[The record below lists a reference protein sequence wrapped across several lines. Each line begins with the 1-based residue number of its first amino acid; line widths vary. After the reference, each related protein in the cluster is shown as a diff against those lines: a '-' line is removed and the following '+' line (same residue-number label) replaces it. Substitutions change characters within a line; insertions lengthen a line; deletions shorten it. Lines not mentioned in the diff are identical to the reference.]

1 MKKLLIGGAA
11 LIALLV
17 AAALIVPS
25 FINWNDYKGQIIAE
39 VEKRTGRALVIGGDI
54 GLTLLPSPAVI
65 VTDLRLGNLAG
76 GEAEDMVKLRSL
88 EVKVAFG
95 PLLQGRI
102 QVEKVK
108 LVDPVVQLET
118 LADGRNNWEFSEPA
132 ESGEPGTAPVQTMSA
147 PSPSNGDDRS
157 DMPVSVQFDS
167 LEIENGLVV
176 YRDAAA
182 GGVERIDDLN
192 AIVAADSLRGPF
204 EGEGD
209 MTARGLRTGFRI
221 TLGQIDPEQPVPVS
235 LVLTPEPGKARLEL
249 RGKASDI
256 GASPSFTGGLE
267 AKAENLAELIRAVG
281 GGGGS
286 GGVPEFLAQSVELAG
301 EVTASASRVDVSGLS
316 VHLGKTGATG
326 AVSARLNNDPAVSA
340 HLAIAH
346 LNLDSWL
353 ELTAPKSEEPEQ
365 RSDTAPR
372 PRSQA
377 ATGSETPASAPAGGA
392 VGLPADLT
400 VSLVVSAEAIT
411 YRRGIIRNARVNA
424 ELAEGEIT
432 VSQISGDLPGATALA
447 AFGFVTMADGDPR
460 FEGYM
465 DVKAGDVRG
474 LLGWLEVDTRDLAP
488 GRLRTVELKSK
499 LAAKPGA
506 LRLYDMDLGFDASR
520 VTGQLSLDL
529 AGKPAFG
536 ADVAVDRIDV
546 DAYLPL
552 DRSDPNGGADGPA
565 AATEKG
571 PPDQPAKS
579 VSKDR
584 KKRGLDGLADFD
596 AKFKARVERLTYKG
610 TPFETVV
617 LDGTL
622 MDGVLD
628 VGEASVGNVAGASG
642 RLSGIIEPLA
652 QPPGMKRLS
661 FEFDVPSLDRLL
673 RALNLPRPDP
683 IPTLAPFAVSGTT
696 DGPFVN
702 PTVDVKLHAAG
713 GETILSGV
721 LDAFPRPG
729 FSGRMK
735 FDHVD
740 LVQVLG
746 SLGAGYRPT
755 GQIGRLD
762 LAASVVADGTQ
773 VNLTGLDGAIGDT
786 SLTGSIN
793 AKLAGKRPAVVA
805 DLKIGRL
812 VIDPYLPAKRTAQAT
827 PRLIPASWSGTPEP
841 RYRRD
846 MHIHVAA
853 DTLHQRWSRESL
865 DLSVLKAMD
874 ADLTLKSDGVAY
886 ERYEFEDVDAV
897 AKLADG
903 VLNIEPLTGRL
914 FHGPARAKLRL
925 DANRTPRLD
934 ADMTVKNADLARA
947 TRDGKGRPAAT
958 GRMAFDTNVTTRGL
972 NAADLVAG
980 LDGSGSLRLTDVE
993 AGEGSVGGGVAPV
1006 INLLQQLNGIGAGL
1020 GASRARAEVTA
1031 TFRIEDGLIRTDDIA
1046 LESGLGDG
1054 GARGVIDLPG
1064 WHMDVG
1070 GEIHLRSN
1078 IITGLMIETIGP
1090 PIVPF
1095 RIRGP
1100 VDDPNVTVDAS
1111 SLKVRRLVIPDPKDL
1126 DAKKGLKALRKLFN
1140 P

>member
-1 MKKLLIGGAA
+1 MKKLLIGAA
-11 LIALLV
+11 GLVTLLV

-25 FINWNDYKGQIIAE
+25 FINWNDYKNQIIAE

-54 GLTLLPSPAVI
+54 GLTLLPAPAVV
-65 VTDLRLGNLAG
+65 VTDLRLGNLAS

-108 LVDPVVQLET
+108 LVDPVVHLET
-118 LADGRNNWEFSEPA
+118 LADGRHNWEFSEPA
-132 ESGEPGTAPVQTMSA
+132 KSGEPGAAPAQPMSA
-147 PSPSNGDDRS
+147 PSPSNADDHS
-157 DMPVSVQFDS
+157 DVPVAVQFDS
-167 LEIENGLVV
+167 LEIENGLMV

-182 GGVERIDDLN
+182 GTVERIEDVN
-192 AIVAADSLRGPF
+192 ATVAADSLRGPF
-204 EGEGD
+204 AGEGD
-209 MTARGLRTGFRI
+209 LTARGLRTGFKI
-221 TLGQIDPEQPVPVS
+221 TLGQIDPEHPVPIS

-256 GASPSFTGGLE
+256 GSSPSFAGGLE
-267 AKAENLAELIRAVG
+267 AKAENLAKLIRAVG
-281 GGGGS
+281 GDGGGEL
-286 GGVPEFLAQSVELAG
+286 PEFLAQSVDLAG
-301 EVTASASRVDVSGLS
+301 EVTASASQVDVSGLS

-326 AVSARLNNDPAVSA
+326 EVTARLDGDPALSA
-340 HLAIAH
+340 QLVIAH

-353 ELTAPKSEEPEQ
+353 ELAAPKSEEPEQ
-365 RSDTAPR
+365 RSDTAPP

-377 ATGSETPASAPAGGA
+377 AKGSETPAPAPAGGA
-392 VGLPADLT
+392 VGMPADLT
-400 VSLVVSAEAIT
+400 VSLALSAEAIT

-432 VSQISGDLPGATALA
+432 VGQISGDLPGATALA
-447 AFGFVTMADGDPR
+447 AFGFVTLADGDPR
-460 FEGYM
+460 FEGFM

-474 LLGWLEVDTRDLAP
+474 LLGWLDVDTRDLAP
-488 GRLRTVELKSK
+488 GRLRTVDLKCK
-499 LAAKPGA
+499 LAATPGS

-520 VTGQLSLDL
+520 VTGQVSVDL
-529 AGKPAFG
+529 TGKPAFG

-546 DAYLPL
+546 DAYLPP
-552 DRSDPNGGADGPA
+552 DRSDPNGGTDGPA
-565 AATEKG
+565 ATTQKG
-571 PPDQPAKS
+571 PPDQPTKS
-579 VSKDR
+579 ASKGR
-584 KKRGLDGLADFD
+584 KKRGVDGLADFD
-596 AKFKARVERLTYKG
+596 ANVKARVERLTYMG

-617 LDGTL
+617 LNGTL
-622 MDGVLD
+622 VDGVVD

-642 RLSGIIEPLA
+642 QLTGAIEPLA

-673 RALNLPRPDP
+673 RALHLPQPDP
-683 IPTLAPFAVSGTT
+683 IPTVGPFAVSGTT

-702 PTVDVKLHAAG
+702 PTVDVNLHAAG

-721 LDAFPRPG
+721 LDVFPKPG

-735 FDHVD
+735 LAHVD
-740 LVQVLG
+740 LVKVLG
-746 SLGAGYRPT
+746 SLGAGYRPS

-773 VNLTGLDGAIGDT
+773 VNLTGLDGAVGDT
-786 SLTGSIN
+786 SLTGSVN

-812 VIDPYLPAKRTAQAT
+812 VIDPYLPAKRTALAP

-846 MHIHVAA
+846 MRIHMAA
-853 DTLHQRWSRESL
+853 DTPHQRWSREPL

-886 ERYEFEDVDAV
+886 ERYEFEDVDVV

-903 VLNIEPLTGRL
+903 VLKIEPLTGRL
-914 FHGPARAKLRL
+914 FRGPAQAKLRL
-925 DANRTPRLD
+925 DAHGTPRLD
-934 ADMTVKNADLARA
+934 GEITANNADLARA
-947 TRDGKGRPAAT
+947 TRDAKGRPAAT
-958 GRMAFDTNVTTRGL
+958 GRMAFDTKLTTGGVST
-972 NAADLVAG
+972 ADLVAG

-993 AGEGSVGGGVAPV
+993 AGEGSVGGGMASV
-1006 INLLQQLNGIGAGL
+1006 INLLQQLNGISAGL
-1020 GASRARAEVTA
+1020 GASKLRAQVIAN
-1031 TFRIEDGLIRTDDIA
+1031 FRIEDGVVRTDDIS
-1046 LESGLGDG
+1046 LQSGLGDG
-1054 GARGVIDLPG
+1054 GARGVIDLPR

-1070 GEIHLRSN
+1070 GEIRLRGN
-1078 IITGLMIETIGP
+1078 IITGLMIETVGP

-1100 VDDPNVTVDAS
+1100 VDDPSVTVDPS